1 MEKAHIVLFFL
12 ALFLY
17 GVDAGFR
24 LFGVDGDK
32 NILKSPLAAAFGM
45 HTLFLALRWG
55 VSRHAPFAGMFESI
69 SFYVWST
76 ALAVFVY
83 FRRAV
88 PREVRKEVTYA
99 SLICLLFMA
108 VASLSP
114 KGVVPAYPALK
125 TRWFEIH
132 VGLSFLSYG
141 LFTVG
146 FCSSLAWDREKPGRY
161 FSLCESASLMGF
173 SLFSA
178 GMVAGGIWA
187 YYAWGSYWIW
197 TPKEIFSVVLW
208 VFYASALHAKFD
220 GRFGLRFIR
229 ALSFA
234 GYFVMLF
241 TYLGV
246 SVLLSSSHSFR

>member
-1 MEKAHIVLFFL
+1 MEKAHIIFFFL

-24 LFGVDGDK
+24 LFGVDENR
-32 NILKSPLAAAFGM
+32 NILKSPLAAAFGV
-45 HTLFLALRWG
+45 HTLFLVLRWG

-69 SFYVWST
+69 SFYVWSI
-76 ALAVFVY
+76 ALAAFVY
-83 FRRAV
+83 FRKV
-88 PREVRKEVTYA
+88 SPEEGRKEVTCA
-99 SLICLLFMA
+99 SLICLIFMA
-108 VASLSP
+108 IASLSP
-114 KGVVPAYPALK
+114 KGIVPTYPALK

-132 VGLSFLSYG
+132 VGLSFISYG
-141 LFTVG
+141 LFTIG
-146 FCSSLAWDREKPGRY
+146 FCSSIAWDREKPGRY
-161 FSLCESASLMGF
+161 FSLCERASLVGF

-208 VFYASALHAKFD
+208 VFYACVLHAKYD
-220 GRFGLRFIR
+220 STFGLRFIR
-229 ALSFA
+229 AMSFV
-234 GYFVMLF
+234 GYLVMLF

-246 SVLLSSSHSFR
+246 SVLLTSSHSFR